1 MLQGKFFRNKP
12 AMLFAL
18 LLFWLYFRGIGD
30 HSLIDPV
37 EGINAS
43 AGIHMSASGNYF
55 IPRIGSSL
63 LAGKTMLTWWLYAI
77 ALKIF
82 GWSEFAVRFWSAL
95 AGLGMIW
102 ACAKAAD
109 TPRASRLSA
118 CICASMTGCFVA
130 AQIASS
136 HAIYSCLTAIT
147 MAGAVRSREN
157 IRWLIPAHIA
167 SVLAFMAHGVSGLF
181 LAWLAVLVYSLLSQD
196 WEMLRNFFTWPGGMI
211 FTVILAGFY
220 LVTLII
226 INPELVH
233 FLRCMN
239 HTYTF
244 GGLGGACAFVFM
256 SFAPW
261 HGFIIR
267 AAFEAFP
274 KKYPAEKSP
283 ELFLFVWACAFAF
296 GAVASGD
303 LLSVASCLPAV
314 SALLGRKLDVWL
326 STKKLYSVRVSVMF
340 SVLVLVP
347 VLYMVMPFTLRVFP
361 VVRAALMSLIPWE
374 LLAGLFLFAAWYY
387 TRTRQIVK
395 WVRNVPGAALLCLLP
410 LAGVFDLTAGLYSV
424 GEIGTRLGGIIQGS
438 ETVIQYGV
446 NHPSIYFYTFR
457 NSRIIGADLTP
468 GLQEREAAA
477 DFGLI
482 GRLWDGKE
490 RVFLIMPADLQSD
503 NQLPRNIMHILEDDG
518 MLLLSNQ

>member
-1 MLQGKFFRNKP
+1 
-12 AMLFAL
+12 
-18 LLFWLYFRGIGD
+18 
-30 HSLIDPV
+30 
-37 EGINAS
+37 
-43 AGIHMSASGNYF
+43 
-55 IPRIGSSL
+55 
-63 LAGKTMLTWWLYAI
+63 
-77 ALKIF
+77 
-82 GWSEFAVRFWSAL
+82 
-95 AGLGMIW
+95 
-102 ACAKAAD
+102 
-109 TPRASRLSA
+109 
-118 CICASMTGCFVA
+118 
-130 AQIASS
+130 
-136 HAIYSCLTAIT
+136 

-303 LLSVASCLPAV
+303 LLSVASCIPAL
-314 SALLGRKLDVWL
+314 SALLGRKLDLWL

-410 LAGVFDLTAGLYSV
+410 LAGVFDLTADLYSV